1 MSRKRS
7 AELYASARKFIPG
20 GVNSPARS
28 WGGVGGDPIFLKR
41 GSGSRVWDVDGNEYI
56 DYVCSWGPLILGHA
70 HPEVLAAIKAA
81 ADGGTSF
88 GAPTE
93 METDIARMVVEGYPS
108 MDMVRFVSSGTE
120 ATMSALRL
128 ARAFTGRPKII
139 KFQGGYHGHTDAL
152 LVAAGSGAMAHGV
165 PDSAGVT
172 ESFARDTLLAQYN
185 DLPSIQTH
193 FDAFPEDI
201 ACVIAEPIAGN
212 MGVVPPQPGFLE
224 GLREITAKHGALLI
238 LDEVITGFRVAY
250 GGAQER
256 YGVSADITCLGK
268 IIGGGMPVGAYGGR
282 HDIMETVAPLG
293 PMYQAGTL
301 SGNPVAMAAGVRT
314 LELLKKPGV
323 YAELEAKGKRLA
335 DGLQQVF
342 ADAEVPLRINR
353 VGSMMTLFFNAGG
366 VTGWDSV
373 NASDRD
379 GFSRFFHRMVDEGV
393 YLPPSPFEA
402 MFVSLAHTDADID
415 ATVDAARRALR

>member
-201 ACVIAEPIAGN
+201 ACVIAEPVAGN

-238 LDEVITGFRVAY
+238 LDEVITGFRVGY

-323 YAELEAKGKRLA
+323 YEELEAKGKRLA

-342 ADAEVPLRINR
+342 SDAEVPLRINR
-353 VGSMMTLFFNAGG
+353 VGSMMTLFFNAGE